1 MQLNRSTS
9 APSSSASVA
18 DVSTAVWRAAAGSSV
33 RVPTVGDRVYY
44 FPQGHFEQCG
54 GGGGGLSEAVL
65 TSLRRSFFHCR
76 VVSVRLLFH
85 PVTDQPFA
93 CLHLMPA
100 SGGISFNY
108 GGCGGVCS
116 RFGDVFGS
124 SGGGA
129 AFNSGGG
136 YSSSG
141 NVFGSSGG
149 GGGFNSG
156 DVFGSSG
163 GGGGFNSGGGDVDNV
178 EEEEVVSF
186 TKVLTPSD
194 ANNGGGFSVPRF
206 CADSIF
212 PRLDFEADPPVQTLV
227 MRDVHGSSYTFR
239 HIYRGTPRRHL
250 LTTGWTKFVNS
261 KMLVAGDSVVFMRK
275 RRTGELYAGVRRAL
289 RGGDDDVEGVWKSP
303 SMSVKIEKNKE
314 NDWTIKKG
322 VNVESVLDALEKAVR
337 GLVFEV
343 VFYPRPGWSEFIVK
357 AETVEKVIQECW
369 TSGMRVK
376 MPMETEDSTRT
387 SWFQGTVSSATVPLT
402 GPWRGSPWRILEINW
417 DEPETLQHV
426 NRVSPWQVEHVPSYV
441 DIPFPPTKR
450 FKAWE
455 DSGFLPSG
463 GELAFP
469 MTGFSNSPK
478 GPHTTLYSDHTF
490 FPAGMQGAR
499 QNQECGTFFSKIQ
512 KNDICKMNSENII
525 GGSLPSDTLSTEL
538 NIGSLPSDTS
548 SVDNSNSFNG
558 MGMEGKQDCSSMTK
572 VGRRSFQLFGKI
584 IRMEKPVEDGGG
596 NEECPSARRRQSDL
610 T

>member
-9 APSSSASVA
+9 APSSSAAVA

-100 SGGISFNY
+100 SGGTLNY
-108 GGCGGVCS
+108 GIVVVYS
-116 RFGDVFGS
+116 RFGDVFEVVV
-124 SGGGA
+124 A
-129 AFNSGGG
+129 TVNSGAG
-136 YSSSG
+136 YSSS
-141 NVFGSSGG
+141 
-149 GGGFNSG
+149 GGFNSG

-163 GGGGFNSGGGDVDNV
+163 GGGGFNSGGDAQCD
-178 EEEEVVSF
+178 EEEVVS
-186 TKVLTPSD
+186 
-194 ANNGGGFSVPRF
+194 AYQGGFSVPRF

-376 MPMETEDSTRT
+376 MPVETEDSTRT